1 MQMIVDFTLLAA
13 SVAAG
18 IYCFVLSARLKKLN
32 DVRSG
37 FGATV
42 ASMSEMLDQTR
53 LTLEQTKRV
62 NHESEA
68 RLRQLV
74 EDADRI
80 APELES
86 LLDVMTEAAEAAALD
101 IEDARQ
107 KAIDG
112 IWLEADAAR
121 RALPPQRAP
130 SRTGMAA

>member
-121 RALPPQRAP
+121 RALPPQRTP

>member
-18 IYCFVLSARLKKLN
+18 IYCFVLSGRLKKLN
-32 DVRSG
+32 DVRTG

-53 LTLEQTKRV
+53 LTLEQAKRV
-62 NHESEA
+62 NQEGEA
-68 RLRQLV
+68 RLRRLV
-74 EDADRI
+74 DDAERI

-101 IEDARQ
+101 IEDARR
-107 KAIDG
+107 KAIDDL
-112 IWLEADAAR
+112 WLEADAAQ
-121 RALPPQRAP
+121 RAIRPQRTP
-130 SRTGMAA
+130 SRTGKAA